1 MIRRPPRSTLFPYT
15 TLFRSDRSGG
25 GPNLRE
31 PRLRGPD
38 GWGLGG
44 HRRVDGGLRAA
55 VPARARA
62 HAHRARL
69 LHHDRRAPR
78 LRDARLLVPGA
89 AGARSRG
96 RAVARGRRGGV
107 LGARGRLRGGGGAD
121 PAVHETGLPGAAGR
135 RGRPPFPGFVV
146 FVPTA
151 APR

>member
-38 GWGLGG
+38 GWRLGRHQRG
-44 HRRVDGGLRAA
+44 DGGLRAA

-69 LHHDRRAPR
+69 FHHDRGAPR

-121 PAVHETGLPGAAGR
+121 PAVLETRLPWGAAP
-135 RGRPPFPGFVV
+135 RGPPPFPRWVV
-146 FVPTA
+146 D
-151 APR
+151 